1 MQVRLTVEDGGVAGP
16 GGHDEDVDEFD
27 EDVDVVV
34 DVNVD
39 VDVEV
44 DGDVAGPDGHDVT
57 SPVSSSQ
64 NVSTFKHFPKHI
76 KGDHPK
82 YAKMASCCER
92 YW

>member
-16 GGHDEDVDEFD
+16 GGHDEDVDELMRMLMLLLMLMLMLMLRLM
-27 EDVDVVV
+27 VMLLAQMVMMLHLQCPVV
-34 DVNVD
+34 
-39 VDVEV
+39 
-44 DGDVAGPDGHDVT
+44 
-57 SPVSSSQ
+57 
-64 NVSTFKHFPKHI
+64 KMFPKHI

>member
-16 GGHDEDVDEFD
+16 GGHDE
-27 EDVDVVV
+27 
-34 DVNVD
+34 D

>member
-16 GGHDEDVDEFD
+16 GGHDEDVGEFD
-27 EDVDVVV
+27 E
-34 DVNVD
+34 D

>member
-27 EDVDVVV
+27 EDVDV
-34 DVNVD
+34 D

-44 DGDVAGPDGHDVT
+44 DGDVDVDVDDEVADPDGHD
-57 SPVSSSQ
+57 VSSSQ

-92 YW
+92 

>member
-27 EDVDVVV
+27 EDLHV

-39 VDVEV
+39 VE
-44 DGDVAGPDGHDVT
+44 VAGPDGHDVT

>member
-27 EDVDVVV
+27 EDLDV

-39 VDVEV
+39 VE
-44 DGDVAGPDGHDVT
+44 VAGPDGHDVT

>member
-1 MQVRLTVEDGGVAGP
+1 MRLTVEDGGVAGP

-27 EDVDVVV
+27 EDVDV
-34 DVNVD
+34 
-39 VDVEV
+39 DVE
-44 DGDVAGPDGHDVT
+44 VAGPDGHDVT

-82 YAKMASCCER
+82 YAKMASCCE
-92 YW
+92 